1 VSIDFFE
8 RLGRAMMPS
17 LRQLRFLTALAD
29 ELHFGRA
36 AAACNVSQSTLS
48 SGLKDLELNLGVALA
63 ERGNRSVILT
73 PIGCEIA
80 SRAREVLAAAQDI
93 SELAARHA
101 GPLTGD
107 LRLGAIPTIGPYL
120 IPAALPRLRRE
131 HPDLRVY
138 LREELTESLLEG
150 VRAGRLDAALIALP
164 FETGELA
171 TARLFDDGYQLA
183 APRGHPLARGG
194 PLDGAELAEQ
204 SLLLLERGHCLHGHA
219 LQAIPEV
226 APQRD
231 DSFAA
236 TSLSTLLA
244 MVQEGLGLTLIPQLA
259 VEGGIA
265 EAYDVALVPL
275 QRVCPRHV
283 VLVWR
288 PTSPRA
294 AEFEALAR
302 IFWEARRDL
311 PAAA

>member
-1 VSIDFFE
+1 
-8 RLGRAMMPS
+8 MTPS

-36 AAACNVSQSTLS
+36 AAACHVSQSTLS
-48 SGLKDLELNLGVALA
+48 TGLKELELSLGVTLA

-73 PIGCEIA
+73 PIGQEIA
-80 SRAREVLAAAQDI
+80 TRARGVLASAQDI
-93 SELAARHA
+93 SELAARHS

-120 IPAALPRLRRE
+120 IPAALPRLRRDY
-131 HPDLRVY
+131 PDLRLY

-164 FETGELA
+164 FETGDLA
-171 TARLFDDGYQLA
+171 TVPLFDDGYQLA
-183 APRGHPLARGG
+183 APRGHPLAQARQ
-194 PLDGAELAEQ
+194 LDGRELAEQ
-204 SLLLLERGHCLHGHA
+204 SLLLLERGHCLQGHA

-226 APQRD
+226 TPQRD

-244 MVQEGLGLTLIPQLA
+244 MVQEGIGLTLIPQLA
-259 VEGGIA
+259 VDSGIA
-265 EAYDVALVPL
+265 HAYDLALVAL

-283 VLVWR
+283 VLAWR
-288 PTSPRA
+288 PTSPRRP
-294 AEFEALAR
+294 EFEALA
-302 IFWEARRDL
+302 EAFCKARSDL
-311 PAAA
+311 SPA

>member
-1 VSIDFFE
+1 
-8 RLGRAMMPS
+8 MTPS

-36 AAACNVSQSTLS
+36 AAACHVSQSTLS
-48 SGLKDLELNLGVALA
+48 SGFKELERALDVTLA
-63 ERGNRSVILT
+63 ERGNRAVILT
-73 PIGCEIA
+73 PIGREIA
-80 SRAREVLAAAQDI
+80 ARARGVLAAAQDI

-107 LRLGAIPTIGPYL
+107 MRLGAIPTVGPYL

-131 HPDLRVY
+131 HPGLQLY

-171 TARLFDDGYQLA
+171 TATLFDDGYQLA
-183 APRGHPLARGG
+183 APQGHDLTRAGV
-194 PLDGAELAEQ
+194 LDGRELAEQ
-204 SLLLLERGHCLHGHA
+204 PLLLLERGHCLQGHA
-219 LQAIPEV
+219 LRAIPEV
-226 APQRD
+226 PPQRD

-244 MVQEGLGLTLIPQLA
+244 MVQEGIGLTLLPQLA
-259 VEGGIA
+259 IDGGLA
-265 EAYDVALVPL
+265 RAYDVALVPL

-283 VLVWR
+283 VLAWR
-288 PTSPRA
+288 PTSPRGP
-294 AEFEALAR
+294 EFETLAGVFR
-302 IFWEARRDL
+302 QARADL
-311 PAAA
+311 SGAGADRAAGVRC